1 MRSCRWLGLCA
12 LALGLGI
19 LICAVLPTGVL
30 LFLVAF
36 LLIACGFGCMGR

>member
-19 LICAVLPTGVL
+19 LICAVFPTGVL
-30 LFLVAF
+30 LFLVVKNRMQTKSF
-36 LLIACGFGCMGR
+36 